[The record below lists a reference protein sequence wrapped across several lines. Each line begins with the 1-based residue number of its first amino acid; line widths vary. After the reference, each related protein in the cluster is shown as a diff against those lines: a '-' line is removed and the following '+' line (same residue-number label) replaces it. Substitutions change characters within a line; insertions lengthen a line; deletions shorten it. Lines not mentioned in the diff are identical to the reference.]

1 VPRQKSPLHFAAG
14 IAIWA
19 SLVTGGVAFAMMRGS
34 EIGPPAER
42 VLRYAV
48 RAPGRIETRVQAAW
62 DEREH
67 GWIAPQPGDPIL
79 EAESRTFVGVIESVS
94 ADPAAVTTP
103 SYSLR
108 LALDPEYDP
117 RDLEGAVYGFDQAS
131 GDGPWILNTLL
142 PPKKWAIVQ
151 AELAAFV
158 DSHSDEIAEAIRP
171 VGDEVVAHAVEVL
184 NANLGTTL
192 QRHTKEIDA
201 LTDKYRGTLKDEL
214 LPVLKEQLG
223 PSAREKAKPLLTKIG
238 RELWDALPLAQGGWA
253 WIKDKTPFMGS
264 DYGEKWWNEFLENK
278 AIPIVKAH
286 EEELIKAGEDLVKE
300 GLKDPKVRAAFSDT
314 ARKLAKDPEFQALL
328 RTIIEESLV
337 KPFDLGGLVKTIAA
351 NPKHRAR
358 FLALQDRFAP
368 TLEKII
374 RLVAVEQKKDGRDGL
389 SKEVALVLR
398 RKVLNKDAR
407 WVSVRP
413 PAPLRPLTGRGK
425 S

>member
-1 VPRQKSPLHFAAG
+1 MPRKKSPLHFAAG

-19 SLVTGGVAFAMMRGS
+19 SLVTGGVAFATMRKS

-48 RAPGRIETRVQAAW
+48 HAPGHVDTKVLAAW

-67 GWIAPQPGDPIL
+67 AWIAPLPGDPIL
-79 EAESRTFVGVIESVS
+79 EAETRTFVGVVESVTGE
-94 ADPAAVTTP
+94 AAAVTTP
-103 SYSLR
+103 SYAVR

-142 PPKKWAIVQ
+142 PPRKWAIVQ

-158 DSHSDEIAEAIRP
+158 DSHSDEIAEAVRP
-171 VGDEVVAHAVEVL
+171 VGDEVVAHAMEVL
-184 NANLGTTL
+184 NANLASVVA
-192 QRHTKEIDA
+192 RHEKEIDA
-201 LTDKYRGTLKDEL
+201 LTDKYRGTLKDDL

-223 PSAREKAKPLLTKIG
+223 PSAKEKAKPLLTKIG
-238 RELWDALPLAQGGWA
+238 RELWDALPLARGVWEG
-253 WIKDKTPFMGS
+253 IKDRTPFMES
-264 DYGEKWWNEFLENK
+264 DHADKWWNEFLENK

-286 EEELIKAGEDLVKE
+286 EAELMKAGEDLVKE
-300 GLKDPKVRAAFSDT
+300 GLKDPKVRAAFSET

-328 RTIIEESLV
+328 RTIVEEALV
-337 KPFDLGGLVKTIAA
+337 RPFDLGGLVKKIAT

-358 FLALQDRFAP
+358 FAALQDRFAP

-374 RLVAVEQKKDGRDGL
+374 RLVAVEQKQDGRDGL

-407 WVSVRP
+407 WVSVRAL
-413 PAPLRPLTGRGK
+413 APLRPLTGRGK